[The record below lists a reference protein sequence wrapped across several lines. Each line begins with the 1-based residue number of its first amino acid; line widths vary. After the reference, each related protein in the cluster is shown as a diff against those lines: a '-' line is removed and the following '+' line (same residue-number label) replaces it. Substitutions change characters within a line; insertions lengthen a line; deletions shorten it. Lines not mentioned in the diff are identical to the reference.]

1 LKEELKQVYRLSVT
15 LDLWSNRRAESFLC
29 ITGHWTSNSWKSIS
43 KVIDFSC
50 FNSRHTAI
58 EIANVIKEKL
68 IALGVYEKVI
78 CITCDGAQN
87 MVLACQLLND
97 NVIRIWC
104 CAHRLHLVVINA
116 LQFWIPKDKMNNDLN
131 NALSTNIT
139 SNNVTTADINY
150 NINNMDTLDI
160 DWDYELNEGKI
171 FYFIYMYIYIYIY
184 IYEYYITFIKII
196 INIFFDRI

>member
-1 LKEELKQVYRLSVT
+1 
-15 LDLWSNRRAESFLC
+15 
-29 ITGHWTSNSWKSIS
+29 
-43 KVIDFSC
+43 
-50 FNSRHTAI
+50 
-58 EIANVIKEKL
+58 
-68 IALGVYEKVI
+68 
-78 CITCDGAQN
+78 

-116 LQFWIPKDKMNNDLN
+116 LGFWIPKDKMNNELN
-131 NALSTNIT
+131 NATSTNIT
-139 SNNVTTADINY
+139 SNNVTTADVNY
-150 NINNMDTLDI
+150 NINNMDTSDI